1 MFKRVLAAMFA
12 ASIAVGA
19 GLSDLAVAASRP
31 KTASGRASVT
41 ILKSLHVTKT
51 ADLSFGRFNNQGGK
65 KPGTVTV
72 TASPPPTV
80 TSNGV
85 QLIGGGTPS
94 AAIFKITGEPNRA
107 YVASVSSGVV
117 SSPGGYPLSAFTFW
131 SQNSGNLP
139 GGVGHF
145 NASGSDTVR
154 VGATVTVPPKAPSNT
169 YGAIV
174 PVTISYQ

>member
-1 MFKRVLAAMFA
+1 VASATALGVADA
-12 ASIAVGA
+12 ASHPK
-19 GLSDLAVAASRP
+19 SAS
-31 KTASGRASVT
+31 AHANVT
-41 ILKSLHVTKT
+41 ILRSLHVTKT
-51 ADLSFGRFNNQGGK
+51 ADLSFGRFNNNGGK
-65 KPGTVTV
+65 KAGTVTV

-85 QLIGGGTPS
+85 QAIGGGTPS
-94 AAIFKITGEPNRA
+94 AAVFSVTGEPNRA
-107 YVASVSSGVV
+107 YVASIPSGVV
-117 SSPGGYPLSAFTFW
+117 SNPGGYPLSAFTFW

-145 NASGSDTVR
+145 NASGTDTVR
-154 VGATVTVPPKAPSNT
+154 VGATVTVPPKAPSSS